1 MLRRQFLP
9 LLMTALA
16 LCVSGAVDA
25 KEMSAKE
32 KEQKRAEIRKAA
44 DATLKDLYRIQPSAK
59 DAIAKSAGYAV
70 FSNFGMKIFLAG
82 GGQGQ
87 GVAVDTKTGARTY
100 MKMAE
105 VQAGLG
111 LGIKKFRLVWVFK
124 NRSDL
129 ETFLN
134 SGWEMGAQ
142 ASLTAQSG
150 DQGGG
155 LAGAVSVKP
164 GVFLYQLTDDGLAA
178 EVTVKGTKYY
188 KNDDLN

>member
-1 MLRRQFLP
+1 MSRR
-9 LLMTALA
+9 LLIALLVA
-16 LCVSGAVDA
+16 LVGLGSPWLA
-25 KEMSAKE
+25 SAKDMSE
-32 KEQKRAEIRKAA
+32 KEKNEKRAELRKTA
-44 DATLKDLYRIQPSAK
+44 DATLQDLYRIQPEAK
-59 DAIAKSAGYAV
+59 TAISKAAGYAV

-87 GVAVDTKTGARTY
+87 GIAVDKKSGKTTY

-111 LGIKKFRLVWVFK
+111 LGVKKFRLVWVFK

-129 ETFLN
+129 DTFMN

-142 ASLTAQSG
+142 ANLTAQSG

-164 GVFLYQLTDDGLAA
+164 GVYLYQLTDDGLAA
-178 EVTVKGTKYY
+178 EITVKGTKYY
-188 KNDDLN
+188 KNADLN

>member
-1 MLRRQFLP
+1 MFRRQFLP
-9 LLMTALA
+9 SLVAAVA
-16 LCVSGAVDA
+16 LCVSGAIDA

-32 KEQKRAEIRKAA
+32 KEQKRAEIRKTA
-44 DATLKDLYRIQPSAK
+44 DATLKDLYKIQPSAK
-59 DAIAKSAGYAV
+59 DAIARSAGYAV
-70 FSNFGMKIFLAG
+70 FSNFGMKIFVAG

-87 GVAVDTKTGARTY
+87 GVAVDTKTGTRTY

-129 ETFLN
+129 ETFMN
-134 SGWEMGAQ
+134 SGWDMGAQ
-142 ASLTAQSG
+142 ANLTAQSG

-164 GVFLYQLTDDGLAA
+164 GVYLYQLTDDGLSA
-178 EVTVKGTKYY
+178 ELTVKGTKYY

>member
-1 MLRRQFLP
+1 MFRRHFVPSLVA
-9 LLMTALA
+9 ALA

-32 KEQKRAEIRKAA
+32 REQKRAEIRKTA

-87 GVAVDTKTGARTY
+87 GVAVDTKTGTRTY

-105 VQAGLG
+105 IQAGLG
-111 LGIKKFRLVWVFK
+111 LGIKKFRLVWVFR

-129 ETFLN
+129 DTFMN

-142 ASLTAQSG
+142 ANLTAQGG

-178 EVTVKGTKYY
+178 EVTVKGTRYY

>member
-1 MLRRQFLP
+1 MSRR
-9 LLMTALA
+9 LLIALLVA
-16 LCVSGAVDA
+16 LVGLGSPWLVVA
-25 KEMSAKE
+25 KDMSEKE
-32 KEQKRAEIRKAA
+32 KNEKRVQLRETA
-44 DATLKDLYRIQPSAK
+44 DATLQELYRIEPG
-59 DAIAKSAGYAV
+59 AKSAISKAAGYAV
-70 FSNFGMKIFLAG
+70 FSNLGVKILLAG

-87 GVAVDTKTGARTY
+87 GIAVDRKTGKTTY

-111 LGIKKFRLVWVFK
+111 LGVKKFRLVWVFK

-129 ETFLN
+129 ETFMN

-142 ASLTAQSG
+142 ANLTAQAG

>member
-1 MLRRQFLP
+1 MFRRHFLP
-9 LLMTALA
+9 SLVAALA
-16 LCVSGAVDA
+16 LCVSGAIEA
-25 KEMSAKE
+25 KEMSAKD
-32 KEQKRAEIRKAA
+32 KEEKRAEIRKTA
-44 DATLKDLYRIQPSAK
+44 DATLKDLYKIQPSAK

-87 GVAVDTKTGARTY
+87 GVAVDTKTGTRTY

-111 LGIKKFRLVWVFK
+111 LGIKKFRLVWVFR

-129 ETFLN
+129 DTFMN
-134 SGWEMGAQ
+134 SGWDMGAQ
-142 ASLTAQSG
+142 ANLTAQSG

-164 GVFLYQLTDDGLAA
+164 GVYLYQLTDDGLSA
-178 EVTVKGTKYY
+178 ELTVKGTKYY